1 MSFSNLRLGIDN
13 ALIVA
18 LQKTSDDC
26 NTKACTNFQGRHI
39 KKWKAINEW
48 MNEWMNEC
56 NLTLW
61 RSKES
66 QIICKSVFYFYDE
79 IIKVVLQ
86 EANHN
91 SRQR

>member
-1 MSFSNLRLGIDN
+1 MHYRRQVMTATQRHAQISKGDTSRSGRRL
-13 ALIVA
+13 
-18 LQKTSDDC
+18 
-26 NTKACTNFQGRHI
+26 
-39 KKWKAINEW
+39 

-66 QIICKSVFYFYDE
+66 QTICKSVFYFYDE

>member
-1 MSFSNLRLGIDN
+1 M
-13 ALIVA
+13 
-18 LQKTSDDC
+18 
-26 NTKACTNFQGRHI
+26 
-39 KKWKAINEW
+39 NEW

-66 QIICKSVFYFYDE
+66 QTICKSVFYFYDE